1 MTTRRRH
8 LLELASLEA
17 GEITELLDVAESFQD
32 ITHRRIKKVPALRGM
47 TVVLLFLE
55 ASTRTRT
62 SFELAAKRLSAD
74 TLSVSG
80 GTSSVVK
87 GETLVDTARNL
98 AAMSPDIVVLRHRHS
113 GSPHLLARSIDASI
127 VNAGDGGHE
136 HPTQGLLDALTIR
149 RHKGRIEGQRV
160 AIIGDLAHSRVAR
173 SNIAALSK
181 LGAEVTVC
189 GPPTMLPQGVEA
201 LGCRATS
208 DRDAAIRGADVV
220 MMLRIQKERMTEELF
235 PSDREYALRFGLDR
249 AALGLAK
256 PDVLVMHPGPINR
269 GVELAPDVADGPESV
284 ILEQVA
290 NGIIVRMAVLYHC
303 AGGAGGDA

>member
-1 MTTRRRH
+1 
-8 LLELASLEA
+8 
-17 GEITELLDVAESFQD
+17 VAESFQD

-98 AAMSPDIVVLRHRHS
+98 AAMSPDIVVLRHKHS

-160 AIIGDLAHSRVAR
+160 AIIGDIAHSRVAR

-181 LGAEVTVC
+181 LGAEVVVC
-189 GPPTMLPQGVEA
+189 GPPTMLPPGIEA
-201 LGCRATS
+201 LGCRATF

-235 PSDREYALRFGLDR
+235 PSDREYALRYGLDR
-249 AALGLAK
+249 AALGRAK

-284 ILEQVA
+284 ILEQVS

-303 AGGAGGDA
+303 AGGAGGDP

>member
-32 ITHRRIKKVPALRGM
+32 ITHRRITKVPALRGM

-160 AIIGDLAHSRVAR
+160 AIIGDIAHSRVAR

>member
-98 AAMSPDIVVLRHRHS
+98 AAMSPDIVVLRHKHS

-160 AIIGDLAHSRVAR
+160 AIIGDIAHSRVAR

-189 GPPTMLPQGVEA
+189 GPPTMLPHGVEA

-303 AGGAGGDA
+303 AGGAGGDT

>member
-98 AAMSPDIVVLRHRHS
+98 AAMSPDIVVLRHKHS

-160 AIIGDLAHSRVAR
+160 AIIGDIAHSRVAR

>member
-17 GEITELLDVAESFQD
+17 GEITELLDIAESFQD

-160 AIIGDLAHSRVAR
+160 AIIGDIAHSRVAR

>member
-160 AIIGDLAHSRVAR
+160 AIIGDIAHSRVAR

-256 PDVLVMHPGPINR
+256 PDVLVMHPINR